1 MLNTG
6 LNGSTCPDRG
16 DYQLIQSQVSQ
27 AAASFLSSGGQEIP
41 VVAGVGAVVD
51 SLRGPDPTE
60 VSADPIVGLDPARLP
75 FATSVVEVLPP
86 LPANADY
93 ADALLEEF

>member
-16 DYQLIQSQVSQ
+16 DHQLIQSQVSQ

-51 SLRGPDPTE
+51 SLRGPFASPTPR
-60 VSADPIVGLDPARLP
+60 SHRSWTTWP
-75 FATSVVEVLPP
+75 S
-86 LPANADY
+86 
-93 ADALLEEF
+93 